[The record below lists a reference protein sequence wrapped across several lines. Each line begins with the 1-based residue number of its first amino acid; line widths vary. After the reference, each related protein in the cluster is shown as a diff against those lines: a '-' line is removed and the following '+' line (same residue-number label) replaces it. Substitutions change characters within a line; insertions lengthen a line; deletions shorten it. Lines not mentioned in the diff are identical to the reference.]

1 MRWQRIQQ
9 QQTEVR
15 SPAAV
20 RVWRRQDIT
29 SFKTKL
35 AWQGVCL
42 VALMNFLTTAAT
54 LGKDIAPPSPEKPW
68 SPPGLNGY
76 ESELARGDFSD
87 KQNATRI
94 EIDPEKIYD
103 LPELVDVAERSNP
116 ITRVAW
122 ERARQAAS
130 AVGLSQSAYF
140 PYLVASAGA
149 GYERAFLPFPTLKQG
164 PGPTD
169 VTITGGGTL
178 TTEAAAEHATLGLKW
193 LLFDFGE
200 RKAAV
205 TIARENLMMANVGF
219 NATHQQIVFTVT
231 RRFYE
236 LNTARQK
243 VQVAESSL
251 GAARTVAQSAQ
262 ARFDHGLGTKPEVL
276 QAEQQSAQA
285 AFELEAARG
294 ALSDAQVA
302 FVESLG
308 ILPTT
313 KLQVAGVSE
322 KPLSEYSGDTLE
334 ELIQRALLQRPDLV
348 AKLANLRARRAEVRK
363 AHAAYYPK
371 VALFANAGWKELD
384 VSVKN
389 SPYFGGNDP
398 VYGAGISIDLPLFD
412 GFARGKKLRIAE
424 SELRGAENELAHS
437 RDSVIREVWKTRTDF
452 ETAIR
457 KQESAAKLVTA
468 AESAF
473 AASLEAYQ
481 HGLGTYVDV
490 VNAQR
495 NLTAARSVIVD
506 TRSAIFTSQTALALS
521 IGDLAKPSASARNSH
536 QR

>member
-1 MRWQRIQQ
+1 MRRPRIQQ
-9 QQTEVR
+9 AQEEVR
-15 SPAAV
+15 SSATL
-20 RVWRRQDIT
+20 REWRQDIA
-29 SFKTKL
+29 SFQTKVP
-35 AWQGVCL
+35 WGGVSL
-42 VALMNFLTTAAT
+42 VALMNVLITCAT
-54 LGKDIAPPSPEKPW
+54 FGSDIAPPSLVKPW
-68 SPPGLNGY
+68 SPPGLNAY
-76 ESELARGDFSD
+76 ERELAHGDFSNEKNA
-87 KQNATRI
+87 KQI
-94 EIDPEKIYD
+94 EIVPDKIY
-103 LPELVDVAERSNP
+103 ELAELIDIAERSNP

-130 AVGLSQSAYF
+130 GVGLSQSAYF

-178 TTEAAAEHATLGLKW
+178 TTEAVAERATLGLKW

-200 RKAAV
+200 RKAVV
-205 TIARENLMMANVGF
+205 TMARENLMMANVGF

-251 GAARTVAQSAQ
+251 GAAQTVAQSTQ
-262 ARFDHGLGTKPEVL
+262 ARFDNGPGTKPEVL
-276 QAEQQSAQA
+276 QAEQQSAQT
-285 AFELEAARG
+285 AFDLEAALG

-322 KPLSEYSGDTLE
+322 KPPSEYSADTLE
-334 ELIQRALLQRPDLV
+334 DLIQRALWQRPDLV
-348 AKLANLRARRAEVRK
+348 AKLANIRARRAEVRQ

-371 VALFANAGWKELD
+371 VALNANAGWTQLD

-389 SPYFGGNDP
+389 SPYFGGHEP
-398 VYGAGISIDLPLFD
+398 VYGAGLPIEFPLFD
-412 GFARGKKLRIAE
+412 GFARRKKLRIAE
-424 SELRGAENELAHS
+424 SELRGAEDEMAHS
-437 RDSVIREVWKTRTDF
+437 RDSVIREVWKARTDF
-452 ETAIR
+452 ETSIR
-457 KQESAAKLVTA
+457 KQESATKLLAA

-473 AASLEAYQ
+473 AASLDAYRQ
-481 HGLGTYVDV
+481 GVRTYVDV
-490 VNAQR
+490 ANAQR
-495 NLTAARSVIVD
+495 SLTAARSVIVD
-506 TRSAIFTSQTALALS
+506 TRSAIFTSQTDLALS
-521 IGDLAKPSASARNSH
+521 IGDLAKPSASARTIH
-536 QR
+536 

>member
-1 MRWQRIQQ
+1 MKK
-9 QQTEVR
+9 TL
-15 SPAAV
+15 
-20 RVWRRQDIT
+20 
-29 SFKTKL
+29 KTKVP
-35 AWQGVCL
+35 WGGVSL
-42 VALMNFLTTAAT
+42 VALMNVLITCAT
-54 LGKDIAPPSPEKPW
+54 FGSDIAPPSPAKPW
-68 SPPGLNGY
+68 SPPGLNAY
-76 ESELARGDFSD
+76 ERELAHGDFSNEKNA
-87 KQNATRI
+87 KQI
-94 EIDPEKIYD
+94 EIVPDKIYE
-103 LPELVDVAERSNP
+103 LPELIDIAERSNP
-116 ITRVAW
+116 TTRIAW

-178 TTEAAAEHATLGLKW
+178 TTEAAAERATLGLKW

-200 RKAAV
+200 RKAVV
-205 TIARENLMMANVGF
+205 TMTKENLMMANVGF

-243 VQVAESSL
+243 VQVAESSVS
-251 GAARTVAQSAQ
+251 AAHTIAQSAQ

-276 QAEQQSAQA
+276 QAEQQAAQA

-322 KPLSEYSGDTLE
+322 KPLSEHSVETLE
-334 ELIQRALLQRPDLV
+334 DLIQRALSQRPDLV

-363 AHAAYYPK
+363 ARAAYYPK
-371 VALFANAGWKELD
+371 VALNANAGWTELD
-384 VSVKN
+384 VRAKS
-389 SPYFGGNDP
+389 SPYFGGNEP
-398 VYGAGISIDLPLFD
+398 VYGAGISVELPLFD
-412 GFARGKKLRIAE
+412 GFARRKKLRIAE
-424 SELRGAENELAHS
+424 SELRGAEDELAHS
-437 RDSVIREVWKTRTDF
+437 RDSVIREVWKARTDF
-452 ETAIR
+452 ETSLR
-457 KQESAAKLVTA
+457 KQESAAKLVAA

-521 IGDLAKPSASARNSH
+521 IGDLANPSASARTIH
-536 QR
+536 

>member
-1 MRWQRIQQ
+1 MRRPRIQQ
-9 QQTEVR
+9 AQEEVR
-15 SPAAV
+15 ASATL
-20 RVWRRQDIT
+20 REWRQDIA
-29 SFKTKL
+29 SFQTKVP
-35 AWQGVCL
+35 WGGVSL
-42 VALMNFLTTAAT
+42 VALMNVLITCAT
-54 LGKDIAPPSPEKPW
+54 FGRDISPPSPAKPW
-68 SPPGLNGY
+68 SPPGLNAY
-76 ESELARGDFSD
+76 ERELAHGDFSNEKNA
-87 KQNATRI
+87 KQI
-94 EIDPEKIYD
+94 EIVPDKIYE
-103 LPELVDVAERSNP
+103 LPELIDIAERSNP

-178 TTEAAAEHATLGLKW
+178 TTEAAAERATLGLKW

-200 RKAAV
+200 RKAVV
-205 TIARENLMMANVGF
+205 TMAKENLMMANVGF
-219 NATHQQIVFTVT
+219 NATHQEIVFTVT

-243 VQVAESSL
+243 VQVAESSVS
-251 GAARTVAQSAQ
+251 AAHTVAQSAQ
-262 ARFDHGLGTKPEVL
+262 ARFDHGLGTKPELL
-276 QAEQQSAQA
+276 QAEQQSAQT
-285 AFELEAARG
+285 AFDLEAALG

-322 KPLSEYSGDTLE
+322 KPLSEHSGETLE
-334 ELIQRALLQRPDLV
+334 ELIQRALSQRPDLV
-348 AKLANLRARRAEVRK
+348 AKLANIRARRAEVRK
-363 AHAAYYPK
+363 ARAAYYPK
-371 VALFANAGWKELD
+371 VALNANAEWTELD
-384 VSVKN
+384 VRAKS
-389 SPYFGGNDP
+389 SPYFGGNEP
-398 VYGAGISIDLPLFD
+398 VYGAGISVELPLFD
-412 GFARGKKLRIAE
+412 GFARRKKLRIAE
-424 SELRGAENELAHS
+424 SELRGAEDELAHS
-437 RDSVIREVWKTRTDF
+437 RDSVIREVWKARTDF
-452 ETAIR
+452 ETSLR
-457 KQESAAKLVTA
+457 KQESAAKLVAA

-521 IGDLAKPSASARNSH
+521 IGDLAKPSPAARTIH
-536 QR
+536 PR

>member
-1 MRWQRIQQ
+1 MKWRPIQYEQ
-9 QQTEVR
+9 EKAR
-15 SPAAV
+15 SAAT
-20 RVWRRQDIT
+20 RGAWWPTAIT
-29 SFKTKL
+29 SFNSKPTL
-35 AWQGVCL
+35 RRVCL
-42 VALMNFLTTAAT
+42 VALMAFTITPGT
-54 LGKDIAPPSPEKPW
+54 FGKDVAPPAPEKPW
-68 SPPGLNGY
+68 SPPGLNEY
-76 ESELARGDFSD
+76 ERELAQGHFDSSQ
-87 KQNATRI
+87 KATEI
-94 EIDPEKIYD
+94 EINPQKIYD
-103 LPELVDVAERSNP
+103 LPELIDIAERSNP
-116 ITRVAW
+116 ATRVAW

-169 VTITGGGTL
+169 VSITGGGTL
-178 TTEAAAEHATLGLKW
+178 TTEAAEERATLGVKW

-200 RKAAV
+200 RKAVV
-205 TIARENLMMANVGF
+205 TMARERLMMANVGF

-243 VQVAESSL
+243 LEVAESSVR
-251 GAARTVAQSAQ
+251 AADTVSQSAR

-285 AFELEAARG
+285 AFELEAVRG
-294 ALSDAQVA
+294 TLSDAQVA

-322 KPLSEYSGDTLE
+322 KPISEYSGDTLE
-334 ELIQRALLQRPDLV
+334 ELIQRALSQRPDLV
-348 AKLANLRARRAEVRK
+348 AELADVRARRAGVRK
-363 AHAAYYPK
+363 AYAAYYPK
-371 VALFANAGWKELD
+371 VALNANAGWAELD
-384 VSVKN
+384 VSAKS
-389 SPYFGGNDP
+389 SPYFGGNEP
-398 VYGAGISIDLPLFD
+398 VYGAGLSIELPLFD
-412 GFARGKKLRIAE
+412 GFARRKKLRIAE
-424 SELRGAENELAHS
+424 SELRAAEDELVHS
-437 RDSVIREVWKTRTDF
+437 RDSVIREVWKARTDV
-452 ETAIR
+452 ETSLR
-457 KQESAAKLVTA
+457 KQESAAKLVAA

-521 IGDLAKPSASARNSH
+521 IGDLAKPSPTAMTTHSR
-536 QR
+536 

>member
-1 MRWQRIQQ
+1 MKRTMPRIL
-9 QQTEVR
+9 
-15 SPAAV
+15 SAHICLAV
-20 RVWRRQDIT
+20 VASVVATFPVFGGD
-29 SFKTKL
+29 
-35 AWQGVCL
+35 L
-42 VALMNFLTTAAT
+42 V
-54 LGKDIAPPSPEKPW
+54 PPSPDKPW
-68 SPPGLNGY
+68 YPPQLREY
-76 ESELARGDFSD
+76 EKKLAHREIGD
-87 KQNATRI
+87 KANLTPIAI
-94 EIDPEKIYD
+94 GPERVYD
-103 LPELVDVAERSNP
+103 LPELIDIAERTNP
-116 ITRVAW
+116 ETRIAW
-122 ERARQAAS
+122 ERARQAAA

-149 GYERAFLPFPTLKQG
+149 GYEHAFVPFPTLKQG
-164 PGPTD
+164 PGPSD
-169 VTITGGGTL
+169 VSVTGGGTL
-178 TTEAAAEHATLGLKW
+178 ATDAVGERAALGVKW

-200 RKAAV
+200 RKAGV
-205 TIARENLMMANVGF
+205 TMARESLMMANVGF

-243 VQVAESSL
+243 VEVAESSVR
-251 GAARTVAQSAQ
+251 AAQTVAQSAQ
-262 ARFDHGLGTKPEVL
+262 ARFDNGLGTKPEVL

-285 AFELEAARG
+285 AFDLEAARG
-294 ALSDAQVA
+294 TLSDAQVA

-334 ELIQRALLQRPDLV
+334 ELIQRALSQRPDLV

-371 VALFANAGWKELD
+371 VALNANAGWTELD
-384 VSVKN
+384 VRAKS
-389 SPYFGGNDP
+389 SPYFGGNEP
-398 VYGAGISIDLPLFD
+398 VYGAGISVELPLFD
-412 GFARGKKLRIAE
+412 GFARRKKLRIAE
-424 SELRGAENELAHS
+424 SELRGAEDEMAHS
-437 RDSVIREVWKTRTDF
+437 RDSVIREVWKARTDF
-452 ETAIR
+452 ETSLR
-457 KQESAAKLVTA
+457 KQESAAKLVAA

-521 IGDLAKPSASARNSH
+521 IGDLAKPSPAARTIH
-536 QR
+536 PR